1 MFMEDIM
8 KLATD
13 NGISIVCVGFMI
25 YYILVSQ
32 KENNKILQEIEK
44 TLTAI
49 VTVLGIKEDEL
60 EEVKKKK

>member
-1 MFMEDIM
+1 MFMEDII

-49 VTVLGIKEDEL
+49 VTVLGIKEDEI

>member
-1 MFMEDIM
+1 MFMEDII

-49 VTVLGIKEDEL
+49 VTVLGIKEDEI
-60 EEVKKKK
+60 EEIKKKK

>member
-1 MFMEDIM
+1 MEDIV

-32 KENNKILQEIEK
+32 KENNRVLQEIEK

-49 VTVLGIKEDEL
+49 VTVLGIKEDDIEK
-60 EEVKKKK
+60 VKKSK

>member
-1 MFMEDIM
+1 MDDLVKI
-8 KLATD
+8 LTD
-13 NGISIVCVGFMI
+13 NGISVVCVAFMI

-49 VTVLGIKEDEL
+49 VTVLGIKEDDIEK
-60 EEVKKKK
+60 VKKSK

>member
-1 MFMEDIM
+1 MFMEDII

>member
-1 MFMEDIM
+1 MDDLVKII
-8 KLATD
+8 TD
-13 NGISIVCVGFMI
+13 NGISVVCVGFMI

-49 VTVLGIKEDEL
+49 CTLLGIKEDDIEK
-60 EEVKKKK
+60 VKKNR

>member
-1 MFMEDIM
+1 MEDII

-49 VTVLGIKEDEL
+49 VTVLGIKEDEI
-60 EEVKKKK
+60 EEIKKKR